1 LKIIFFTKLVCIIF
15 YLIYMP
21 NMKHLFKLFCFSIL
35 FNGSTTLY
43 AQQVLLGGTDMQD
56 EQQRNLQLL
65 GSGNKNYSFT
75 LRPFFH
81 SDSSTTNTK
90 SPRIKIL
97 PLVLNQQYNTF
108 APYGWNDGAMIPA
121 KGYQAM
127 ISGGFFAQMGKF
139 SLQVRPEIVYAANP
153 DFERFPVNE
162 TDDAKYL
169 RTVYLNEAD
178 MPERFG
184 DKPFQRIYLGQ
195 SSLRWNHKSI
205 SVGLSNENLWW
216 GPGVKNSLIMSNH
229 APGFLHLTANTTKPV
244 QTKIGSFEGQ
254 LIAGRLE
261 ASGFNHDS
269 QNFMAYGTN
278 WEEPKPQD
286 WRYISGITLNYQ
298 PKWVPG
304 LFVGINRVFQI
315 YRGDMGNGFGDY
327 FPILSPFQKKN
338 TNNED
343 AKKRDQLA
351 SVFLRWKFEESKSE
365 IYFEY
370 GRNDHAMSFWDFFQ
384 SAEHSRA
391 YLLGFRKVFW
401 LNQSKSRYLKI
412 NLEHT
417 QMQQSE
423 DRYLRPPDSWYLH
436 YQVKHGYTHRGEL
449 LGAGIG
455 PGSNL
460 QTFDLSIWEPNRI
473 LGFQLERYLHNQD
486 YFFRT
491 FDDYRRKWADLMFN
505 TYAYRRYGNLGVQVR
520 LNAAWIRNYQWQL
533 NNHQLNMQF
542 FTSLMYHF

>member
-1 LKIIFFTKLVCIIF
+1 
-15 YLIYMP
+15 MP
-21 NMKHLFKLFCFSIL
+21 KMNPIFKLFCFFIL
-35 FNGSTTLY
+35 FNVSAKLY
-43 AQQVLLGGTDMQD
+43 AQQILLGGTDMQD
-56 EQQRNLQLL
+56 EQYRNLQLL
-65 GSGNKNYSFT
+65 GSGNKNSSFT

-90 SPRIKIL
+90 ALQIKIL

-121 KGYQAM
+121 KGYQALM
-127 ISGGFFAQMGKF
+127 SGGFFAQMGKF
-139 SLQVRPEIVYAANP
+139 SLQVRPEMVFAANP
-153 DFERFPVNE
+153 DFERFPVSE

-169 RTVYLNEAD
+169 RTLYLNQAD

-184 DKPFQRIYLGQ
+184 NESFQRVYLGQ
-195 SSLRWNHKSI
+195 SSLRWNHKSV

-216 GPGVKNSLIMSNH
+216 GPGVRNSLIMSNH
-229 APGFLHLTANTTKPV
+229 APGFMHFTVNTNKPV

-261 ASGFNHDS
+261 ESGFKHDS

-286 WRYISGITLNYQ
+286 WRYISGVTLNYQ

-327 FPILSPFQKKN
+327 FPILAPFQKKN

-351 SVFLRWKFEESKSE
+351 SVFFRWKFEESKSE
-365 IYFEY
+365 IYFEF
-370 GRNDHAMSFWDFFQ
+370 GRNDHAMSFWDFFE

-423 DRYLRPPDSWYLH
+423 DRYIRPPDSWYLH

-491 FDDYRRKWADLMFN
+491 YKDHRRKWADLMFN
-505 TYAYRRYGNLGVQVR
+505 TYVYRRYGNLGVQVR

-542 FTSLMYHF
+542 YTSLMYHF